1 MISKEDVQALAYCL
15 NAVDVGELGGKSSSD
30 AARQKV
36 RTIGEVIYAPHGLQ
50 GLDRV
55 YQACGHD
62 DEGNVNRLGIVM
74 DKNWDGI
81 GSWLA

>member
-1 MISKEDVQALAYCL
+1 MISNADVQALAYCL
-15 NAVDVGELGGKSSSD
+15 KAINVGELGGKSSSD
-30 AARQKV
+30 EARLKV
-36 RTIGEVIYAPHGLQ
+36 RTIGEVIHALYGLQ

-62 DEGNVNRLGIVM
+62 EEGNVNRLGIVM
-74 DKNWDGI
+74 DKDWDGI